1 LKKTNDIFTPEGAK
15 TRDKPTTELNKFDV
29 PSYYSYSSPFNEHLC
44 KTLAKPILNALAE
57 RKQNLKGFTKELNKS
72 GHNFSYSSLTNTLR
86 GKNPYV
92 KNFSYFA
99 ILYYHLDL
107 PFPSLE
113 YLNSFD

>member
-1 LKKTNDIFTPEGAK
+1 MEKTADILSLGKAK
-15 TRDKPTTELNKFDV
+15 MRDKPTIELKQFIV
-29 PSYYSYSSPFNEHLC
+29 PDYYSYSAPFNEHLC
-44 KTLAKPILNALAE
+44 KTLAKPILSALAE
-57 RKQNLKGFTKELNKS
+57 RKKNLKEFTNELNKS

-99 ILYYHLDL
+99 ILYYHLNL